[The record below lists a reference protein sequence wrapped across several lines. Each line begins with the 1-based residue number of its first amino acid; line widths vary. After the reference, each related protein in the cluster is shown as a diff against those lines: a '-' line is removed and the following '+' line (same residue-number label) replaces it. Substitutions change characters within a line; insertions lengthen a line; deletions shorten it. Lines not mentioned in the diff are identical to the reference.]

1 MQLISEQ
8 YITKT
13 YQVKDLDYLDSQ
25 TEQRLHSLGIHVGSQ
40 MTIVRFLPFHGPV
53 IVEIDHQRIGLRYKV
68 FKLLMGGI
76 YE

>member
-25 TEQRLHSLGIHVGSQ
+25 TEQRLHSLGIHVVSQ